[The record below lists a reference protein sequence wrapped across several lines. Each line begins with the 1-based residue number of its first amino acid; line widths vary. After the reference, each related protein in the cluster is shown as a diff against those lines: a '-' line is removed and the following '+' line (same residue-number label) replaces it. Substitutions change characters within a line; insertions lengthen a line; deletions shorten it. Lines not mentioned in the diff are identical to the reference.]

1 MTFPKGES
9 ANRRQVPM
17 QGASSTN
24 RCIYRLYK
32 TGPKKSYLQRYKNHL
47 QGYKNIRREE
57 LVSVTGT
64 VPNDQVQGC
73 RAFFYDPLSTPD
85 EMMPCRIFEFKSG
98 ISPPEPPG
106 YCK

>member
-24 RCIYRLYK
+24 R
-32 TGPKKSYLQRYKNHL
+32 TKKNYLQRYKHHL

-57 LVSVTGT
+57 
-64 VPNDQVQGC
+64 
-73 RAFFYDPLSTPD
+73 
-85 EMMPCRIFEFKSG
+85 
-98 ISPPEPPG
+98 
-106 YCK
+106 